1 MNGDATGT
9 KVTGGTGSGYFTQ
22 GVLKGEVRILGKM
35 EGLSIFAQVY
45 FDTGVGAAEVTA
57 IVNYVKEDKLSLHA
71 MARIPIG
78 FCDPTG
84 AKMIGTAKLNAAP
97 LATLSANARVV
108 RHCEAPEIAT
118 ERYGYVWLI
127 QLNVDEVSA
136 FDNAIVG
143 KDLEYKITGRQVG
156 NTSASLEWALVAEGI
171 LEIGTGD
178 GVPSAL
184 AQVELVAS
192 FRTKIILSSGG
203 GNKTSAAIADGKNAT
218 TTTPSALGA
227 ADAANAI
234 SRHTT
239 RKTKPSMLG
248 ADAKKNASDTG
259 LKYFDVNATATFQA
273 GYDPITDG
281 PIFGITATFNFTYP
295 AVAPVEIDAH
305 ACVQRTRRRARRG
318 IGRASSKRT
327 PR

>member
-1 MNGDATGT
+1 
-9 KVTGGTGSGYFTQ
+9 
-22 GVLKGEVRILGKM
+22 
-35 EGLSIFAQVY
+35 
-45 FDTGVGAAEVTA
+45 
-57 IVNYVKEDKLSLHA
+57 
-71 MARIPIG
+71 
-78 FCDPTG
+78 
-84 AKMIGTAKLNAAP
+84 MIGTAKLNAAP
-97 LATLSANARVV
+97 LATLNANARVV
-108 RHCEAPEIAT
+108 RHCESPEIAT

-143 KDLEYKITGRQVG
+143 KDLEFKITRQTGRKHVPRAWSG
-156 NTSASLEWALVAEGI
+156 RSVAEGI

-248 ADAKKNASDTG
+248 SDAKKNASDTG

-305 ACVQRTRRRARRG
+305 AYVHNLGGSKGLSIESVDVHVVLFVNAAPDDVQTHV
-318 IGRASSKRT
+318 
-327 PR
+327 

>member
-1 MNGDATGT
+1 M
-9 KVTGGTGSGYFTQ
+9 
-22 GVLKGEVRILGKM
+22 
-35 EGLSIFAQVY
+35 
-45 FDTGVGAAEVTA
+45 
-57 IVNYVKEDKLSLHA
+57 
-71 MARIPIG
+71 
-78 FCDPTG
+78 
-84 AKMIGTAKLNAAP
+84 
-97 LATLSANARVV
+97 
-108 RHCEAPEIAT
+108 
-118 ERYGYVWLI
+118 
-127 QLNVDEVSA
+127 
-136 FDNAIVG
+136 G
-143 KDLEYKITGRQVG
+143 KDLEFKITGRQVG

-259 LKYFDVNATATFQA
+259 LKYFDVNATTTFQA

-305 ACVQRTRRRARRG
+305 AYVHNLGGSKGLSIESVDVHVVLFVNAAPDDVQLTFKATVNG
-318 IGRASSKRT
+318 VEVSGMKLGTVDISANAYNVPANDTLPALGAGSAGGGAANAKKSPAWYWKGVIEAHAEVSLANLGAMEASADMQMLFNTLTNELVVNVKAKFHFENDFVLIDLEGET
-327 PR
+327 